1 MPKFVK
7 VIAAVV
13 IGIVA
18 FVYGVS
24 PVDLIADPIFP
35 VGLFDDAAVW
45 IAAITAIVKLLK
57 GRNTGGA
64 TPPVAP

>member
-13 IGIVA
+13 IGVVA

-24 PVDLIADPIFP
+24 PVDIIPDPLFP
-35 VGLFDDAAVW
+35 VGIADDAAVW
-45 IAAITAIVKLLK
+45 IAAITAIVKLLQ
-57 GRNTGGA
+57 GRKPGGA